1 MGIYAFEGKVALI
14 TGGSRGLGAELVRQ
28 FATSGARTYFTYA
41 KDDAAATAVVNELQG
56 HDVTAIQADV
66 ADYQRAHEVV
76 REIVSAAG
84 RLDHLVC
91 NAGFARSG
99 AVWKT
104 TEADWDAVVDVVLKG
119 AFNYVSAAAP
129 QFMQQKYGKIVFIG
143 SINGLRGR
151 MGTIS
156 YNAAKSGLTGLA
168 KTAASE
174 LGAYGVNVNVVAPG
188 FIETASQAN
197 TPELI
202 RDIVI
207 KECAIKRLG
216 TPEDVANV
224 VVFLCDDRARHV
236 TGQIL
241 KVDAG
246 QYL

>member
-1 MGIYAFEGKVALI
+1 MTHQFENKTALI

-28 FATSGARTYFTYA
+28 FARSGARTWFTFS
-41 KDDAAATAVVNELQG
+41 KDDASANALVAEL
-56 HDVTAIQADV
+56 HDRDVTAIQADV
-66 ADYQRAHEVV
+66 AHYGKAHEVV
-76 REIVSAAG
+76 REIVARTG

-91 NAGFARSG
+91 NAGFSRSG
-99 AVWKT
+99 AIWKT
-104 TEADWDAVVDVVLKG
+104 TEEDWDAVVSVVLKG
-119 AFNYVSAAAP
+119 AFNYLSAAAP
-129 QFMQQKYGKIVFIG
+129 QFMLQKYGKVVFIG

-151 MGTIS
+151 IGSIG
-156 YNAAKSGLTGLA
+156 YNAAKAGLTGLA
-168 KTAASE
+168 KTAAAE

-216 TPEDVANV
+216 QPEDVANV
-224 VVFLCDDRARHV
+224 VLFLCDDSARHV
-236 TGQIL
+236 TGQIV